1 MTTESVLA
9 FLRAHAPEIT
19 IIDQGASTATVAEA
33 AVALGVEPGRIAK
46 TLSIRIGEQAMLVV
60 ARGDARL
67 DNAKCKAAFGGR
79 PRMLD
84 GETAEAL
91 TGHPVGG
98 VCPFGLA
105 RPMPVWCDISLKD
118 FATVFPA
125 AGSRTTSVEIAP
137 DRLAEVVGAGWVD
150 VCRAAEPSQDADAPT
165 QPL

>member
-9 FLRAHAPEIT
+9 FLKEHAPDIAL
-19 IIDQGASTATVAEA
+19 IDQGASTATVAEA

-67 DNAKCKAAFGGR
+67 DNGKCKAAFGGR

-105 RPMPVWCDISLKD
+105 TPMPIWCDMSLRD
-118 FATVFPA
+118 FPTVFPA
-125 AGSRTTSVEIAP
+125 AGSRTASVEIAP
-137 DRLAEVVGAGWVD
+137 DRLAALVGAGWTD
-150 VCRAAEPSQDADAPT
+150 VCRLAEA
-165 QPL
+165 